1 MVKALLFR
9 FLAVLCLALAGCAAL
24 GLGTPR
30 SRAIPVATKED
41 PDFGHCASSG
51 YEVDLPPHA
60 TVAFVASTCIRPFDA
75 GASSGSS
82 TPASSS
88 SAVSDAGALS
98 AVSAEGGAP

>member
-1 MVKALLFR
+1 MLRVGPIAGHRWRMVKAFR
-9 FLAVLCLALAGCAAL
+9 FAALLVLLLVAGCAAL

-75 GASSGSS
+75 GAQGA
-82 TPASSS
+82 PVA
-88 SAVSDAGALS
+88 ADAG
-98 AVSAEGGAP
+98 GGSEL